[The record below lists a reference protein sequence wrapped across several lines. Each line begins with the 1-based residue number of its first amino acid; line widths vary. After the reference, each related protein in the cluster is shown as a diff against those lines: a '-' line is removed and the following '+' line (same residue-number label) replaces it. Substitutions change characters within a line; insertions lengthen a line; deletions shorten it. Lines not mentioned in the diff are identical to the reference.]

1 MPLKNGER
9 ESDMETKDIIYF
21 HEPGPANTKTLL
33 EMAIKR
39 IDELGIKQ
47 VVLASQAGV
56 TAKAFLELTKEN
68 RRHNIL
74 AVTNVKG
81 GQLLITTLYNKYE
94 GSKRIRE
101 DYEKKGITH
110 FQASIDDE
118 TREALEKEG
127 VKVLYL
133 SDVLNI
139 GDPWGLDG
147 DKLSKI
153 DEEWKQRRAKLRPF
167 IPGHLRPLDIEAGAD
182 LSLLN
187 IISMGFR
194 VAVGVAIT
202 SVKYG
207 FVPKGETILSVAG
220 TGFAGGGADTAII
233 VEAHAN
239 AKACWIREII
249 GFPKLK

>member
-1 MPLKNGER
+1 
-9 ESDMETKDIIYF
+9 MEIKDIIYF
-21 HEPGPANTKTLL
+21 NEPGPANSEKLL
-33 EMAIKR
+33 ELAIKR
-39 IDELGIKQ
+39 TDELGIKH
-47 VVLASQAGV
+47 VVIASQAGV
-56 TAKAFLELTKEN
+56 TAKKFLEMTRDN
-68 RRHNIL
+68 RRHDIL
-74 AVTNVKG
+74 AVTNTRG
-81 GQLLITTLYNKYE
+81 GKLLVTTIYNKYE
-94 GSKRIRE
+94 GSRKIRE

-118 TREALEKEG
+118 TREELEKEG
-127 VKVLYL
+127 IKVLYL

-147 DKLSKI
+147 ENLSRF
-153 DEEWKQRRAKLRPF
+153 DAEWKERRAKLRPF

-194 VAVGVAIT
+194 VAVGVTVT

-207 FVPKGETILSVAG
+207 FVPKGELILSVAG
-220 TGFAGGGADTAII
+220 TGFAGGGVDTAII
-233 VEAHAN
+233 VEAHSV
-239 AKACWIREII
+239 AKACWIKEII

>member
-1 MPLKNGER
+1 
-9 ESDMETKDIIYF
+9 METKDIVYF
-21 HEPGPANTKTLL
+21 HEPGPANSEKLL
-33 EMAIKR
+33 ELAIR
-39 IDELGIKQ
+39 RTDELGIKQ
-47 VVLASQAGV
+47 VVIASQAGV
-56 TAKAFLELTKEN
+56 TAKKFIEMTKDN
-68 RRHNIL
+68 RRHDVL

-81 GQLLITTLYNKYE
+81 GKLLITTLYTKYE
-94 GSKRIRE
+94 GSRKIRE
-101 DYEKKGITH
+101 DYEKEGVTH

-118 TREALEKEG
+118 TRRELEKEG
-127 VKVLYL
+127 VKILYL
-133 SDVLNI
+133 PDVLNI

-147 DKLSKI
+147 EKLSRI
-153 DEEWKQRRAKLRPF
+153 DEEWKQRRSKLRPF

-194 VAVGVAIT
+194 VAVGVTIT

-207 FVPKGETILSVAG
+207 YVSKGEVILSVAG

-233 VEAHAN
+233 VEAHEN
-239 AKACWIREII
+239 AKACWIKEII

>member
-1 MPLKNGER
+1 
-9 ESDMETKDIIYF
+9 MEIKEIVYF
-21 HEPGPANTKTLL
+21 HEPGPANTKKLL
-33 EMAIKR
+33 EMAVKR
-39 IDELGIKQ
+39 IDELGIRH
-47 VVLASQAGV
+47 VVIASQAGV
-56 TAKAFLELTKEN
+56 TAKKFLELTIDN
-68 RRHNIL
+68 RRHDVL

-81 GQLLITTLYNKYE
+81 GKLLITTLYSKYE
-94 GSKRIRE
+94 GSKKIRE
-101 DYEKKGITH
+101 DYEKRGITH

-118 TREALEKEG
+118 TQMELEKNG

-147 DKLSKI
+147 DKLSKT
-153 DEEWKQRRAKLRPF
+153 DKEWKQRRDKLRPF

-202 SVKYG
+202 SVRYG
-207 FVPKGETILSVAG
+207 FVPKGEMILSVAG

-233 VEAHAN
+233 IEAQAN
-239 AKACWIREII
+239 AKACRIQEII

>member
-1 MPLKNGER
+1 
-9 ESDMETKDIIYF
+9 MEIKDIVYF
-21 HEPGPANTKTLL
+21 NEPGPSNSEKLL
-33 EMAIKR
+33 ELAIKR
-39 IDELGIKQ
+39 IDELGIKH
-47 VVLASQAGV
+47 VVIASQAGV
-56 TAKAFLELTKEN
+56 TAKKFLEMTKNN
-68 RRHNIL
+68 RRHDIL

-81 GQLLITTLYNKYE
+81 GKLLINVLYKKYE
-94 GSKRIRE
+94 GSKKIRE

-118 TREALEKEG
+118 TREELEKEG

-147 DKLSKI
+147 DKLSQI
-153 DEEWKQRRAKLRPF
+153 DEEWKQRRAKLKPF
-167 IPGHLRPLDIEAGAD
+167 IPGHLRPLDIEAGTD

-202 SVKYG
+202 SVRYG
-207 FVPKGETILSVAG
+207 FVPKGEMILSVAG

-233 VEAHAN
+233 IEAHAN
-239 AKACWIREII
+239 AKACQIKEII